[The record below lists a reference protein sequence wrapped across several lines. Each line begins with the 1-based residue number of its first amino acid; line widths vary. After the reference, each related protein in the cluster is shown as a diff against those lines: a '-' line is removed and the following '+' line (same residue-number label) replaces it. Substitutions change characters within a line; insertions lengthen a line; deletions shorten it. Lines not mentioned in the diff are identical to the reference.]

1 MESILA
7 LNPNPCGSFLSC
19 SFQVRIDDCMRQMA
33 SLLYQIKGPVNA
45 NSRNMVE
52 ADSDNMLRPLMDF
65 LDSKWVDPSCFSI
78 GCWFGGVHFG
88 AFPLKSV
95 VFVSMLCHVA
105 WLCICWFA
113 VCVVSLNVCVSM
125 QVNAV
130 CHSVWEDCSKAGS
143 ERAVEDCDEQPGED
157 HRPAPRKRHLRKA

>member
-65 LDSKWVDPSCFSI
+65 LDSK
-78 GCWFGGVHFG
+78 
-88 AFPLKSV
+88 
-95 VFVSMLCHVA
+95 
-105 WLCICWFA
+105 
-113 VCVVSLNVCVSM
+113 
-125 QVNAV
+125 
-130 CHSVWEDCSKAGS
+130 
-143 ERAVEDCDEQPGED
+143 
-157 HRPAPRKRHLRKA
+157 